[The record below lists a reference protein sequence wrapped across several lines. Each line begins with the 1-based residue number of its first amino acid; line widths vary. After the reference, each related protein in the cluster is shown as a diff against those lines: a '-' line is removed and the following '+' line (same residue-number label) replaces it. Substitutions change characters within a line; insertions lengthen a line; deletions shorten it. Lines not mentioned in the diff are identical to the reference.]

1 MATKEEDENWVG
13 TPPEGFHSR
22 DQADP
27 DFWRAQYVGYLKGAG
42 ILVALVVLVTVIAF
56 IVARA

>member
-1 MATKEEDENWVG
+1 VATKEEDENWVG

-27 DFWRAQYVGYLKGAG
+27 DFWRAQYSQYLKDVGV
-42 ILVALVVLVTVIAF
+42 LVALVVLVTVIAF
-56 IVARA
+56 IVA

>member
-27 DFWRAQYVGYLKGAG
+27 DFWRAQYRQYLKDVGV
-42 ILVALVVLVTVIAF
+42 LVALVVLVTVIAF
-56 IVARA
+56 IVA

>member
-1 MATKEEDENWVG
+1 VATKEEDENWVG

-27 DFWRAQYVGYLKGAG
+27 DFWRAQYPQYLKDVGV
-42 ILVALVVLVTVIAF
+42 LVGLVVLVTVIAF
-56 IVARA
+56 IVA